1 MAGAFGSMETRILS
15 RPFPVEWAG
24 WETTTQRLYSCGWQI
39 ASQYEFGSDQY
50 RFMFKHEQM
59 DLMGYADWMYISKS
73 VASVASVYDRHN
85 LPTIQVGYV
94 ARHFQMARLPAITNI
109 DYMTDWQLVDGRTQL
124 CETPVRTMEDFS
136 VFAKL
141 HPKEI
146 LIPQAD
152 MSVVEQLEAII
163 KAQEPRQHE
172 LRQIIL
178 AKPRGIR
185 QIASIAEVA

>member
-1 MAGAFGSMETRILS
+1 MAGAFDSMETRILS
-15 RPFPVEWAG
+15 HPFPVEWAG
-24 WETTTQRLYSCGWQI
+24 WETTTRRLYGCGWKI
-39 ASQYEFGSDQY
+39 ATQFNYGESNY
-50 RFMFKHEQM
+50 RFLFKHDEI
-59 DLMGYADWMYISKS
+59 DLMGYADWMYI
-73 VASVASVYDRHN
+73 DRAAA
-85 LPTIQVGYV
+85 LPYNNDRELPCIRVGHV
-94 ARHFQMARLPAITNI
+94 ARQMYTMRPFIVDEHVRDI
-109 DYMTDWQLVDGRTQL
+109 TDWQLIDGRTQMSR
-124 CETPVRTMEDFS
+124 EPVRKMEDFS

-141 HPKEI
+141 HSKEI